1 MKNKTLK
8 IIAVL
13 LIAIALVTLTTTIV
27 RAKPEA
33 QPGAQPGAGA
43 GEGATD
49 DGFQNITA
57 QNPGNSAT
65 TISNTAGKILYIVRI
80 IGMAV
85 AVIMLTI
92 LGIKYVA
99 ASPNEKADYK
109 KGMTVYVIGAVLLF
123 GASLLLGVIQNFVN
137 GT

>member
-13 LIAIALVTLTTTIV
+13 LIAIALITLSTTIV
-27 RAKPEA
+27 RATTGFEPIEPKP
-33 QPGAQPGAGA
+33 AGTA
-43 GEGATD
+43 GEKVT
-49 DGFQNITA
+49 
-57 QNPGNSAT
+57 
-65 TISNTAGKILYIVRI
+65 NTAGQILTIVRI
-80 IGMAV
+80 VGMAV

-109 KGMTVYVIGAVLLF
+109 KGMTVYVVGAALLF
-123 GASLLLGVIQNFVN
+123 GASALLSVIQKFVE
-137 GT
+137 GK

>member
-13 LIAIALVTLTTTIV
+13 LIAIALITLSTTIV
-27 RAKPEA
+27 RATTGFEPIEPKP
-33 QPGAQPGAGA
+33 AGTA
-43 GEGATD
+43 GEKVT
-49 DGFQNITA
+49 
-57 QNPGNSAT
+57 
-65 TISNTAGKILYIVRI
+65 NTAGQILTIVRI
-80 IGMAV
+80 LGMAV

-109 KGMTVYVIGAVLLF
+109 KGMTVYVVGAVLLF
-123 GASLLLGVIQNFVN
+123 GASALLSVIQKFVE
-137 GT
+137 GK

>member
-13 LIAIALVTLTTTIV
+13 LIAIALVTLATTIV
-27 RAKPEA
+27 RATNGFVEIKP
-33 QPGAQPGAGA
+33 Q
-43 GEGATD
+43 D
-49 DGFQNITA
+49 
-57 QNPGNSAT
+57 PGNPAT
-65 TISNTAGKILYIVRI
+65 TISTTAGKILYIVRI

-99 ASPNEKADYK
+99 ASPNEKAEYK
-109 KGMTVYVIGAVLLF
+109 KAMTIYVVGAVLLF
-123 GASLLLGVIQNFVN
+123 GASFLLGVVQDFVSGIN
-137 GT
+137 

>member
-27 RAKPEA
+27 RAKAE
-33 QPGAQPGAGA
+33 AGA
-43 GEGATD
+43 GEGA
-49 DGFQNITA
+49 G
-57 QNPGNSAT
+57 AT
-65 TISNTAGKILYIVRI
+65 TGFEPIQPKDAGEVGTTVTNTAGQILTIVRI
-80 IGMAV
+80 VGMAV

-137 GT
+137 GI

>member
-13 LIAIALVTLTTTIV
+13 LIAIALITLSTTIV
-27 RAKPEA
+27 RATTGFEPIEPKP
-33 QPGAQPGAGA
+33 AGTA
-43 GEGATD
+43 GEKVT
-49 DGFQNITA
+49 
-57 QNPGNSAT
+57 
-65 TISNTAGKILYIVRI
+65 NTAGQILTIVRI
-80 IGMAV
+80 VGMAV

-109 KGMTVYVIGAVLLF
+109 KGMTVYVVGAVLLF
-123 GASLLLGVIQNFVN
+123 GASALLSFIQKFVE
-137 GT
+137 GK

>member
-13 LIAIALVTLTTTIV
+13 FIAIALITLSTTIV
-27 RAKPEA
+27 RATTGFEPIEPKP
-33 QPGAQPGAGA
+33 AGTA
-43 GEGATD
+43 GEKVT
-49 DGFQNITA
+49 
-57 QNPGNSAT
+57 
-65 TISNTAGKILYIVRI
+65 NTAGQILTIVRI
-80 IGMAV
+80 VGMAV

-109 KGMTVYVIGAVLLF
+109 KGMTVYVVGAVLLF
-123 GASLLLGVIQNFVN
+123 GASALLSVIQKFVE
-137 GT
+137 GK

>member
-13 LIAIALVTLTTTIV
+13 LIAIALVTLATTIV
-27 RAKPEA
+27 RATDNGFNNIIA
-33 QPGAQPGAGA
+33 QDPGKA
-43 GEGATD
+43 GE
-49 DGFQNITA
+49 
-57 QNPGNSAT
+57 

-85 AVIMLTI
+85 SIIMLTI

-109 KGMTVYVIGAVLLF
+109 KGMTVYVIGAALLF
-123 GASLLLGVIQNFVN
+123 GASILIGIIQNFVN
-137 GT
+137 GIGNAT

>member
-13 LIAIALVTLTTTIV
+13 LIAIALVTLATTIV
-27 RAKPEA
+27 RA
-33 QPGAQPGAGA
+33 
-43 GEGATD
+43 TD
-49 DGFQNITA
+49 NGFQNITA

-85 AVIMLTI
+85 SIIMLTI

-109 KGMTVYVIGAVLLF
+109 KGMTVYVIGAALLF
-123 GASLLLGVIQNFVN
+123 GASILIGIIQGFVDGIGN
-137 GT
+137 PT

>member
-27 RAKPEA
+27 RAGAEVENGFENIVANKPE
-33 QPGAQPGAGA
+33 
-43 GEGATD
+43 
-49 DGFQNITA
+49 NTA
-57 QNPGNSAT
+57 D
-65 TISNTAGKILYIVRI
+65 TISNTAGKILFIVRV

-85 AVIMLTI
+85 AAIMLTI
-92 LGIKYVA
+92 LGIKYIA

-123 GASLLLGVIQNFVN
+123 GASMLLGVIQKFVN
-137 GT
+137 GIE

>member
-13 LIAIALVTLTTTIV
+13 LIAIALITLSTTMV
-27 RAKPEA
+27 KAEYNA
-33 QPGAQPGAGA
+33 FQGVDAVDPGKA
-43 GEGATD
+43 GE
-49 DGFQNITA
+49 
-57 QNPGNSAT
+57 S
-65 TISNTAGKILYIVRI
+65 ISNTAGKILSIVRI

-85 AVIMLTI
+85 AVIMLTV

-109 KGMTVYVIGAVLLF
+109 KGMTVYVVGAVLLF
-123 GASLLLGVIQNFVN
+123 GASLLLGVIQNFV
-137 GT
+137 GGIKA

>member
-13 LIAIALVTLTTTIV
+13 LIAIALITLSTTIV
-27 RAKPEA
+27 RATTGFEPIEPKP
-33 QPGAQPGAGA
+33 AGTA
-43 GEGATD
+43 GEKET
-49 DGFQNITA
+49 
-57 QNPGNSAT
+57 
-65 TISNTAGKILYIVRI
+65 NTAGQILTIVRI
-80 IGMAV
+80 VGMAV

-109 KGMTVYVIGAVLLF
+109 KGMTVYVVGAVLLF
-123 GASLLLGVIQNFVN
+123 GASALLSVIQKFVE
-137 GT
+137 GK

>member
-13 LIAIALVTLTTTIV
+13 LIAIALITLSTTIV
-27 RAKPEA
+27 RATTGFEPIEPKP
-33 QPGAQPGAGA
+33 AGTA
-43 GEGATD
+43 GEKVT
-49 DGFQNITA
+49 NI
-57 QNPGNSAT
+57 
-65 TISNTAGKILYIVRI
+65 AGQILTIVRI
-80 IGMAV
+80 VGMAV

-109 KGMTVYVIGAVLLF
+109 KGMTVYVVGAVLLF
-123 GASLLLGVIQNFVN
+123 GASALLSVIQKFVEEK
-137 GT
+137 

>member
-27 RAKPEA
+27 RAKAET
-33 QPGAQPGAGA
+33 QPGAGA
-43 GEGATD
+43 GEGA
-49 DGFQNITA
+49 G
-57 QNPGNSAT
+57 AT
-65 TISNTAGKILYIVRI
+65 TGFEPIEPKPAGDVGNTVTNTAGQILTIVRI

-137 GT
+137 GI

>member
-13 LIAIALVTLTTTIV
+13 LIAIALVTLATTIV
-27 RAKPEA
+27 RA
-33 QPGAQPGAGA
+33 
-43 GEGATD
+43 T
-49 DGFQNITA
+49 DGFQDITA
-57 QNPGNSAT
+57 QDPGESAT

-85 AVIMLTI
+85 SIIMLTI

-109 KGMTVYVIGAVLLF
+109 KGMTVYVIGAALLF
-123 GASLLLGVIQNFVN
+123 GASMLLGVIQKFVN
-137 GT
+137 GIE

>member
-13 LIAIALVTLTTTIV
+13 LIAIALITLSTTIV
-27 RAKPEA
+27 RATTGFEQIEPKP
-33 QPGAQPGAGA
+33 AGTA
-43 GEGATD
+43 GEKVT
-49 DGFQNITA
+49 
-57 QNPGNSAT
+57 
-65 TISNTAGKILYIVRI
+65 NTAGQILTIVRI
-80 IGMAV
+80 VGMAV

-109 KGMTVYVIGAVLLF
+109 KGMTVYVVGAVLLF
-123 GASLLLGVIQNFVN
+123 GASALLSVIQKFVE
-137 GT
+137 GK

>member
-27 RAKPEA
+27 RAKAEV
-33 QPGAQPGAGA
+33 GVGVGEGA

>member
-27 RAKPEA
+27 RAK
-33 QPGAQPGAGA
+33 AGA
-43 GEGATD
+43 AT
-49 DGFQNITA
+49 GFEPIEPKPA
-57 QNPGNSAT
+57 GDVGNT
-65 TISNTAGKILYIVRI
+65 VTNTAGQILTIVRI

-137 GT
+137 GI

>member
-13 LIAIALVTLTTTIV
+13 LIAIALITLSTTIV
-27 RAKPEA
+27 RATTGFEPIEPKPA
-33 QPGAQPGAGA
+33 GTPG
-43 GEGATD
+43 EMVT
-49 DGFQNITA
+49 
-57 QNPGNSAT
+57 
-65 TISNTAGKILYIVRI
+65 NTAGQILTIVRI
-80 IGMAV
+80 VGMAV

-109 KGMTVYVIGAVLLF
+109 KGMTVYVVGAVLLF
-123 GASLLLGVIQNFVN
+123 GASALLSVIQKFVE
-137 GT
+137 GK

>member
-13 LIAIALVTLTTTIV
+13 LIAIALVTLATTIV
-27 RAKPEA
+27 RATGFEEI
-33 QPGAQPGAGA
+33 QPHDPGDPARK
-43 GEGATD
+43 
-49 DGFQNITA
+49 
-57 QNPGNSAT
+57 
-65 TISNTAGKILYIVRI
+65 ISTTAGKILYIVRI
-80 IGMAV
+80 VGMAV

-109 KGMTVYVIGAVLLF
+109 KGMTVYVVGAVLLF
-123 GASLLLGVIQNFVN
+123 GASFLLGVIQNFVSGIN
-137 GT
+137 

>member
-13 LIAIALVTLTTTIV
+13 LIAIALITLSTTIV
-27 RAKPEA
+27 RAATGFEPIEPKP
-33 QPGAQPGAGA
+33 AGTA
-43 GEGATD
+43 GEKVT
-49 DGFQNITA
+49 
-57 QNPGNSAT
+57 
-65 TISNTAGKILYIVRI
+65 NTAGQILTIVRI
-80 IGMAV
+80 VGMAV

-109 KGMTVYVIGAVLLF
+109 KGMTVYVVGAVLLF
-123 GASLLLGVIQNFVN
+123 GASALLSVIQKFVE
-137 GT
+137 GK

>member
-13 LIAIALVTLTTTIV
+13 LIAIALITLSTTIV
-27 RAKPEA
+27 RATTGFEPIEPKT
-33 QPGAQPGAGA
+33 AGTA
-43 GEGATD
+43 GEKVT
-49 DGFQNITA
+49 
-57 QNPGNSAT
+57 
-65 TISNTAGKILYIVRI
+65 NTAGQILTIVRI
-80 IGMAV
+80 VGMAV

-109 KGMTVYVIGAVLLF
+109 KGMTVYVVGAVLLF
-123 GASLLLGVIQNFVN
+123 GASALLSVIQKFVE
-137 GT
+137 GK

>member
-27 RAKPEA
+27 RAKA
-33 QPGAQPGAGA
+33 DAQPGAGA
-43 GEGATD
+43 GEGEGATD

>member
-13 LIAIALVTLTTTIV
+13 LIAIALITLSTTIV
-27 RAKPEA
+27 RATTGFETIEPKP
-33 QPGAQPGAGA
+33 AGTA
-43 GEGATD
+43 GEKVT
-49 DGFQNITA
+49 
-57 QNPGNSAT
+57 
-65 TISNTAGKILYIVRI
+65 NTAGQILTIVRI
-80 IGMAV
+80 VGMAV

-109 KGMTVYVIGAVLLF
+109 KGMTVYVVGAVLLF
-123 GASLLLGVIQNFVN
+123 GASALLSVIQKFVE
-137 GT
+137 GK

>member
-13 LIAIALVTLTTTIV
+13 LIAIALVTSATTIV
-27 RAKPEA
+27 RATNNGFNNIIAQDPGKPVE
-33 QPGAQPGAGA
+33 
-43 GEGATD
+43 
-49 DGFQNITA
+49 
-57 QNPGNSAT
+57 

-85 AVIMLTI
+85 SIIMLTI

-99 ASPNEKADYK
+99 ASPNEKAEYK
-109 KGMTVYVIGAVLLF
+109 KGMTIYVVGAVLLF
-123 GASLLLGVIQNFVN
+123 GASFLLGVVQDFVSGIN
-137 GT
+137 